1 MIVKKTSLILSTLLI
16 LFAGGV
22 YAENSDK
29 EFTCDLKDTI
39 LSTDLINGEKT
50 TSESFSTWRVK
61 VNISEEK
68 LLFGRGGYLRGC
80 GPLNDSFRLTISE
93 SQLLCQEEYEGK
105 VRYEGGIK
113 KSKSES
119 GDFIFNNLEYPVS
132 VTFDRY
138 SLRFTR
144 QKGSKGLTV
153 HKEYGSWGH
162 LIDVESSGIC
172 KEEKRK
178 F

>member
-1 MIVKKTSLILSTLLI
+1 MKKTSLTLSILL

-22 YAENSDK
+22 LAENSDG
-29 EFTCDLKDTI
+29 EFTCDLKNTI
-39 LSTDLINGEKT
+39 LSTNLISGEKT

-68 LLFGRGGYLRGC
+68 LLFGRGDYLRGC
-80 GPLNDSFRLTISE
+80 GPLNDSFRLTINE
-93 SQLLCQEEYEGK
+93 SYLLCQEEYEGK

-113 KSKSES
+113 VSKSEG
-119 GDFIFNNLEYPVS
+119 GDLIFNDFDYPVS

-144 QKGSKGLTV
+144 QKESKSLTV

-162 LIDVESSGIC
+162 LIEIESSGIC
-172 KEEKRK
+172 KEAKRK

>member
-1 MIVKKTSLILSTLLI
+1 M
-16 LFAGGV
+16 
-22 YAENSDK
+22 
-29 EFTCDLKDTI
+29 
-39 LSTDLINGEKT
+39 
-50 TSESFSTWRVK
+50 
-61 VNISEEK
+61 
-68 LLFGRGGYLRGC
+68 RGC
-80 GPLNDSFRLTISE
+80 GPLNDSFRLTINE

-113 KSKSES
+113 ESKSES

-144 QKGSKGLTV
+144 QKGSKNLTV
-153 HKEYGSWGH
+153 HKEYGSWGF
-162 LIDVESSGIC
+162 IMEFESSGIC
-172 KEEKRK
+172 KEAKRK